1 MNNEQLAAYIL
12 KWVSAVIGSLGG
24 VTGIIVIVKT
34 LIKSKSAKMSAKD
47 KSDIAELAAK
57 RVIEGQNL
65 NIELDISEQ
74 IDKATNKRLKA
85 VEDSTND
92 FIRLINKVI
101 KQQRHIASA
110 VKDFKTISTE
120 SRSQLLEDLDDV
132 EETAET
138 VVNPNAAKVAVA
150 AKIENK
156 IKESY

>member
-12 KWVSAVIGSLGG
+12 KWVSAIVGSLGG
-24 VTGIIVIVKT
+24 VTGVIALVKS

-47 KSDIAELAAK
+47 KNDIAEIAAK

-92 FIRLINKVI
+92 FIKRINKVI
-101 KQQRHIASA
+101 KQQRHIANA
-110 VKDFKTISTE
+110 VKDFKTISAE
-120 SRSQLLEDLDDV
+120 SRTQLLEDLDEG
-132 EETAET
+132 EEVITEL
-138 VVNPNAAKVAVA
+138 VNPNAAAVELT
-150 AKIENK
+150 AKKETAV
-156 IKESY
+156 KESY